1 MSSARVPNLPRSSGP
16 HTLRHGARPIRDSI
30 HSRAVIDSNG
40 PTALARFCSRNT
52 ASPIRSRA
60 GGDSGPKRSRS
71 SGEVN
76 AHWRPSRKN
85 AIEDGLH
92 SSSSPIPSSS
102 YSATMWRS
110 LVKRWW

>member
-1 MSSARVPNLPRSSGP
+1 MSLLHSQAIEMSSARSPNLPRSSGP
-16 HTLRHGARPIRDSI
+16 QTLRHGPAPIRFSI

-40 PTALARFCSRNT
+40 STRLERFCSRKT

-71 SGEVN
+71 SGVVN

-85 AIEDGLH
+85 AIDDGRH
-92 SSSSPIPSSS
+92 SSSSPMPSSS
-102 YSATMWRS
+102 
-110 LVKRWW
+110 

>member
-1 MSSARVPNLPRSSGP
+1 MRF
-16 HTLRHGARPIRDSI
+16 SI

-40 PTALARFCSRNT
+40 ATSLERFCNSST
-52 ASPIRSRA
+52 ARPIRSRA
-60 GGDSGPKRSRS
+60 GGESGPKRRRS
-71 SGEVN
+71 SGPLN

-85 AIEDGLH
+85 AIEDGFH